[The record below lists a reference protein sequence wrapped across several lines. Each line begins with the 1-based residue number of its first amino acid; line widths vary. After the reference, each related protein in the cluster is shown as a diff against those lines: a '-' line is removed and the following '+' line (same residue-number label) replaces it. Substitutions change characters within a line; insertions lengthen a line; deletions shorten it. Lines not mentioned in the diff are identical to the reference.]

1 MLHYYNTLVQ
11 VNVTADMNVIITL
24 KGDNVLFTC
33 NVNASQE
40 YHIYWQFNNI
50 TIDSDDIHYI
60 STNVNGSEV
69 LTISNVQINDTGAYT
84 CIAISGFQ
92 SSSARIELYVQGIP
106 YINTSF
112 FMHFYYRTCY
122 V

>member
-1 MLHYYNTLVQ
+1 MNV
-11 VNVTADMNVIITL
+11 VNVL
-24 KGDNVLFTC
+24 KGDDVLLKC
-33 NVNASQE
+33 NICNIDVIQE
-40 YHIYWQFNNI
+40 YDFQWQFNNI

-69 LTISNVQINDTGAYT
+69 LTISNVQINDTGVYT
-84 CIAISGFQ
+84 CIAINGLEN
-92 SSSARIELYVQGIP
+92 SSARIELYVQGIP

-112 FMHFYYRTCY
+112 FMHFKCRTSC